1 MQTSTE
7 ETLATTELS
16 NISRRIREKD
26 DKALAIA
33 NDAKS
38 AIAEATALA
47 AEVANELNTAER
59 IVGARHLKD
68 WITQEFGGTATKRFT
83 SYRRAH
89 RSQDPRQLALAI
101 GAIPTRQPKQ
111 TETLPSAKPP
121 AHIAWVNKLIGWLNS
136 EKSLTE
142 TERASLQG
150 LVQALSRHHL
160 THPPYKESIK

>member
-16 NISRRIREKD
+16 TISIRIREKD

-47 AEVANELNTAER
+47 AEVANELNTVER
-59 IVGARHLKD
+59 IVGSRRLKD
-68 WITQEFGGTATKRFT
+68 WLTQEFGGAATKRF
-83 SYRRAH
+83 SGYRRAH

-101 GAIPTRQPKQ
+101 GAIPTSQPKPK
-111 TETLPSAKPP
+111 EDAPSAKPP
-121 AHIAWVNKLIGWLNS
+121 AHIAWVNKLVGWLNS
-136 EKSLTE
+136 EAALTDID
-142 TERASLQG
+142 RVSLQG
-150 LVQALSRHHL
+150 LIQALSRHQL
-160 THPPYKESIK
+160 IPPPHKESID